1 MCGFCGTLYFDQRPA
16 DPQILTRM
24 LDTLQHRGPDDAGI
38 WHNHAIG
45 LASRR
50 LAILDLSAAGHMPM
64 HSADG
69 RLSVA
74 YNGEIYN
81 YPQLRTQLE
90 SAKIGLRS
98 HSDTESLLY
107 LYQLY
112 GVEFLQALRG
122 MFALALWDEASQTLT
137 LARDRL
143 GKKPLY
149 YAWQAN
155 RLLFASEIKAIL
167 AHPQVPRQVDTRW
180 LPHFLAY
187 GYVPTPHTLFSGIQA
202 LPPAHYLQLSLAN
215 PNPQIQAYWS
225 APTPPEP
232 YENRSVAEWKHALK
246 EQLRTAVQL
255 RMLSDVP
262 LGAFLSGGID
272 SSLVVALMREFS
284 SQPVKTFAIGFADSA
299 SFNEAPYA
307 KQVAQI
313 LGTEHHELLV
323 QPQAVELL
331 PKLVWHL
338 DQPFADSSCIPTFL
352 VSEFARSAVTVAL
365 TGDGGDE
372 LFAGYER
379 FYAARLAER
388 YQQVPTFLRNLLTQ
402 GLASLPQGTDY
413 RNFSRRAL
421 RFAQQASLP
430 LSERYL
436 GWVGVML
443 AEQAATW
450 TATDPREIYRH
461 YQSYFRLPTQPDPLP
476 ALLDVNLRT
485 YLPEDLLVKVDR
497 MSMAAS
503 LEARS
508 PFLDHVL
515 VEFANTLPLELKLR
529 GKVGKWILRE
539 WVSDYLPP
547 ALFQRPKHG
556 FGVPI
561 GQWFRSSLRDY
572 LCEHLLSADAHY
584 RAYLQSSSVT
594 AMVEQ
599 HLSGQADHAHRLWA
613 VLSFEI
619 WLRLFIQSS
628 GSGTEG

>member
-1 MCGFCGTLYFDQRPA
+1 
-16 DPQILTRM
+16 
-24 LDTLQHRGPDDAGI
+24 
-38 WHNHAIG
+38 
-45 LASRR
+45 
-50 LAILDLSAAGHMPM
+50 
-64 HSADG
+64 
-69 RLSVA
+69 
-74 YNGEIYN
+74 
-81 YPQLRTQLE
+81 
-90 SAKIGLRS
+90 
-98 HSDTESLLY
+98 
-107 LYQLY
+107 
-112 GVEFLQALRG
+112 
-122 MFALALWDEASQTLT
+122 
-137 LARDRL
+137 
-143 GKKPLY
+143 
-149 YAWQAN
+149 
-155 RLLFASEIKAIL
+155 
-167 AHPQVPRQVDTRW
+167 
-180 LPHFLAY
+180 
-187 GYVPTPHTLFSGIQA
+187 
-202 LPPAHYLQLSLAN
+202 
-215 PNPQIQAYWS
+215 
-225 APTPPEP
+225 
-232 YENRSVAEWKHALK
+232 
-246 EQLRTAVQL
+246 
-255 RMLSDVP
+255 
-262 LGAFLSGGID
+262 
-272 SSLVVALMREFS
+272 
-284 SQPVKTFAIGFADSA
+284 
-299 SFNEAPYA
+299 
-307 KQVAQI
+307 
-313 LGTEHHELLV
+313 
-323 QPQAVELL
+323 
-331 PKLVWHL
+331 
-338 DQPFADSSCIPTFL
+338 
-352 VSEFARSAVTVAL
+352 
-365 TGDGGDE
+365 
-372 LFAGYER
+372 
-379 FYAARLAER
+379 
-388 YQQVPTFLRNLLTQ
+388 
-402 GLASLPQGTDY
+402 
-413 RNFSRRAL
+413 
-421 RFAQQASLP
+421 
-430 LSERYL
+430 
-436 GWVGVML
+436 ML